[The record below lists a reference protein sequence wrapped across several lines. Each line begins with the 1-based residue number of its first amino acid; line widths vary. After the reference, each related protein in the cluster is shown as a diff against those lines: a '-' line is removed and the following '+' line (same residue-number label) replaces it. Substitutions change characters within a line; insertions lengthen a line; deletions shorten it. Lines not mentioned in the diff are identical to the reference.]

1 MIWTIVIERMYLR
14 TWVGE
19 RTLCDDDEIVL
30 DFGIWIFY
38 LLQRVIWAENSY
50 WISKFHKIRILTSN
64 WSQNWKIFLIPTL
77 IGIGGWK
84 DRVALRQSRSRPLS
98 WVPTFTLKALPV
110 QILNVAISD
119 NNEILLFLARL
130 CFPHTFIHICMTR
143 YVVKIFTL
151 YWEVSS
157 KIQSMIK
164 YKFLK

>member
-1 MIWTIVIERMYLR
+1 MDN
-14 TWVGE
+14 
-19 RTLCDDDEIVL
+19 CDWEDVLENLSWEADVCDADEIVV
-30 DFGIWIFY
+30 DFLYLNFY
-38 LLQRVIWAENSY
+38 LLQRVVIWAENSY

-64 WSQNWKIFLIPTL
+64 WSQNWRIFLIPTL

-98 WVPTFTLKALPV
+98 WVPMWILKSVPV

-143 YVVKIFTL
+143 YVVKIFTI

-164 YKFLK
+164 CKFLK